1 VKGCVTVGVG
11 MSSWILVLKVSKDVA
26 EMVDSGS
33 WFQILI
39 ITVDEKKGFLLM
51 VVWQNGVHVWML

>member
-1 VKGCVTVGVG
+1 MG
-11 MSSWILVLKVSKDVA
+11 SWILILKVFKDVA

-39 ITVDEKKGFLLM
+39 DEGKKDFL
-51 VVWQNGVHVWML
+51 